1 MFYSHFA
8 ESVLPS
14 VNACVTCVTFSIFV
28 NDELWFGKNSFTEK
42 YFLDEMDK
50 MEKFV
55 QYIYVLNTNV
65 T

>member
-14 VNACVTCVTFSIFV
+14 VNACVTCVTFSILV
-28 NDELWFGKNSFTEK
+28 YDELRFGIFFN
-42 YFLDEMDK
+42 EMDK
-50 MEKFV
+50 MEKWLFV
-55 QYIYVLNTNV
+55 QYICVLNTNV